1 MTTEELLLSLNKSKG
16 PVPERLLGQVTLEDF
31 ILPVLLRKKLIEM
44 EVERMKEDQLLE
56 INRLQND
63 FELEKKTLLKSNQE
77 ALEKFSKQEKEKTTL
92 QSQMETAQKAHH
104 QKATALESANNEL
117 KANND
122 KLEAEVTTLKADL
135 EFARSAPLAGPEPNS
150 VQPATVLALRQEV
163 QTLHISL
170 QAAKANNTRLRTQ
183 IVAGKGNMNDILR
196 AEDHY
201 VNQMQQISSSIE
213 DWVAK
218 HVKSSKKME
227 KERGYHLP
235 ALEDNVVVQIISK
248 IKLLGDHGRKSAARL
263 IETFSDRFKEGI
275 SRIALVRHIIA
286 LYLFH
291 EVLSRFAFG
300 LELSESN
307 LLMKLEDFIWES
319 QGEVPV
325 VAC

>member
-1 MTTEELLLSLNKSKG
+1 MTTEELLSLFKSKA
-16 PVPERLLGQVTLEDF
+16 PVQEQLLGQVTLEDF

-44 EVERMKEDQLLE
+44 EVKQMKEDQLLE
-56 INRLQND
+56 INQLKKD
-63 FELEKKTLLKSNQE
+63 FGLEKKTLLKSNQE

-92 QSQMETAQKAHH
+92 QSQMETAQRAHH
-104 QKATALESANNEL
+104 QKATALESVNKDL
-117 KANND
+117 RANND
-122 KLEAEVTTLKADL
+122 KLDAEIKTLKAAL
-135 EFARSAPLAGPEPNS
+135 EVARSATLAEPNS
-150 VQPATVLALRQEV
+150 VEPATD
-163 QTLHISL
+163 
-170 QAAKANNTRLRTQ
+170 NNTRLRTQ
-183 IVAGKGNMNDILR
+183 IVAGTGNMNDILR

-235 ALEDNVVVQIISK
+235 ALEDNVVFQIVSK

-263 IETFSDRFKEGI
+263 NETFSEYFKEGI
-275 SRIALVRHIIA
+275 SRIALIRHIIA

-291 EVLSRFAFG
+291 EVLDRFAFG
-300 LELSESN
+300 LEPSESN

-319 QGEVPV
+319 QGKVLVGPTE
-325 VAC
+325 